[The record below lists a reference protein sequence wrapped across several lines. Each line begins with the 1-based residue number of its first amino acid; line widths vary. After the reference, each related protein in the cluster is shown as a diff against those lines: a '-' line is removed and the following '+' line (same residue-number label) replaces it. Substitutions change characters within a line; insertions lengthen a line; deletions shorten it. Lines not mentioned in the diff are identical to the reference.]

1 MNPKILVVL
10 LFALGSVGC
19 QSIHTSVEK
28 VSTIKQEM
36 SESQEQRWQFMVG
49 RWYGSQPAKSGGTRQ
64 QIMERFPD
72 GTYKITVRHVKKS
85 GDSETN
91 SEVGQWGIV
100 GPVYFSIFRGWVK
113 NYGIE
118 PSDTSDPY
126 NYDAYE
132 IIELT
137 NTDFKYKSYSSGTI
151 FTLKKVGSDFEF
163 PKL

>member
-1 MNPKILVVL
+1 MNPNILVIL
-10 LFALGSVGC
+10 LFTSGSVSC
-19 QSIHTSVEK
+19 QSIHTSGEK
-28 VSTIKQEM
+28 VSTIKEEI

-72 GTYKITVRHVKKS
+72 GTYKITVRHVTES

-100 GPVYFSIFRGWVK
+100 GPVYFSIFRGGV
-113 NYGIE
+113 NSYGVE
-118 PSDTSDPY
+118 PSDTSNPY

-137 NTDFKYKSYSSGTI
+137 DSAFVYKSYSSGTV
-151 FTLKKVGSDFEF
+151 FALKKVGSEFDF